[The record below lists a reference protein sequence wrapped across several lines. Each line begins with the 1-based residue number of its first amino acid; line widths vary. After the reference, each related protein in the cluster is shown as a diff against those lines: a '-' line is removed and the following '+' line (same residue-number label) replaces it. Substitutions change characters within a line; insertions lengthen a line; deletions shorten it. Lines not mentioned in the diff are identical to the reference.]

1 MIYRSDG
8 AKNADPGAD
17 GTRHHEARST
27 MKFYE
32 FVRVCQQLITRF
44 ININYNFNL
53 DCLLGNLSSKNR
65 LRDRFFSSKSRQ
77 VTRQSFI
84 GQNFRQESRTGFK
97 ERKQDL

>member
-1 MIYRSDG
+1 MIYRSDS

-53 DCLLGNLSSKNR
+53 DCLLGNLSSKKPGSGTVFSAQNLTR
-65 LRDRFFSSKSRQ
+65 L
-77 VTRQSFI
+77 
-84 GQNFRQESRTGFK
+84 
-97 ERKQDL
+97 LH